1 MAVSSDA
8 IRVQSGWLLDKSPSS
23 QDKTPL
29 LPSSSSLFLL
39 PLSLFTFHTQREERE
54 RPKQIKAGKKGQAD
68 PRPSQLSCGISSRV
82 HTRAPHKAKESVCQ
96 SDASRQE
103 VAGCVKS
110 KNTGQE
116 KERKKETVKP
126 ASCCCLCSTRAV
138 SLFCAV
144 KGNAVHALKPS
155 SQERKE
161 LLYWEWEIEAARVLA
176 WRSIMEE
183 ASSSSGHPRHRG
195 PPPPPHH
202 VLGYGGFHAAMAVPT
217 NSMPP
222 ATFFEQDGGGGAYFG
237 ELEEA
242 LMHQVATLSSGGRRI
257 SHSHSHS
264 QQQTATATSTAQPHH
279 HHHHHGH
286 NHAMPFPSTVAD
298 TATAAAAEAAARP
311 PPTLDIFPSW
321 PLALHHHH
329 HTPKEGSNVTA
340 DSTDSESS
348 SKNNINMDSSDHHH
362 HQQQQGMAGLVTVAA
377 QFHQISQQQHHQQQ
391 KMATSS
397 THSDRTGKALDPK
410 TTRRLAQNRE
420 AARKSRL
427 RKKAYIQQL
436 ESGKLKLAQLE
447 QDLQRARSQG
457 LLVGG
462 APSGNSSPG
471 AAMFDVEYNRWLDDD
486 SRRMIEL
493 RGGLHAHLPDGDLR
507 AIIDDTLTHYDELF
521 RLKSAA
527 ARADV
532 FHLITGMWATPAER
546 CFLWMGG
553 FRPSDL
559 LKTLA
564 PQLDPLTE
572 QQMVGI
578 CSLEQSLQQAEEA
591 LTQGLEQLHQS
602 LAVTVAGSGSLS
614 DDTNMGSFMGDMAV
628 ALGKLANLEGF
639 VIQAD
644 NLRQQ
649 TLHQMHRILT
659 VRQAA
664 RCFLAI
670 GEYHNR
676 LRALSSLWA
685 SRPREILMTD
695 EGNCGELSIAAH
707 PSESQYSAF

>member
-1 MAVSSDA
+1 
-8 IRVQSGWLLDKSPSS
+8 
-23 QDKTPL
+23 
-29 LPSSSSLFLL
+29 
-39 PLSLFTFHTQREERE
+39 
-54 RPKQIKAGKKGQAD
+54 
-68 PRPSQLSCGISSRV
+68 
-82 HTRAPHKAKESVCQ
+82 
-96 SDASRQE
+96 
-103 VAGCVKS
+103 
-110 KNTGQE
+110 
-116 KERKKETVKP
+116 
-126 ASCCCLCSTRAV
+126 
-138 SLFCAV
+138 
-144 KGNAVHALKPS
+144 
-155 SQERKE
+155 
-161 LLYWEWEIEAARVLA
+161 
-176 WRSIMEE
+176 MEE

-195 PPPPPHH
+195 PPPHH
-202 VLGYGGFHAAMAVPT
+202 VLGYGGFHAAMAMPT

-222 ATFFEQDGGGGAYFG
+222 AAFFSEQDGGGGGGGGAYFG

-242 LMHQVATLSSGGRRI
+242 LMHQVATLSSSGRMI
-257 SHSHSHS
+257 SHSHS
-264 QQQTATATSTAQPHH
+264 QQQTATATST
-279 HHHHHGH
+279 
-286 NHAMPFPSTVAD
+286 
-298 TATAAAAEAAARP
+298 
-311 PPTLDIFPSW
+311 
-321 PLALHHHH
+321 
-329 HTPKEGSNVTA
+329 
-340 DSTDSESS
+340 
-348 SKNNINMDSSDHHH
+348 DHHH
-362 HQQQQGMAGLVTVAA
+362 QHQQHQQQGMVGLVTVAG
-377 QFHQISQQQHHQQQ
+377 QFHQISQQQHQQQHVQ

-462 APSGNSSPG
+462 APGGNSSPG

-602 LAVTVAGSGSLS
+602 LAITVAGSGSLS

-695 EGNCGELSIAAH
+695 DGNCGELSIAAH
-707 PSESQYSAF
+707 PSESQYSAY